1 MGNYPQGHAAM
12 SADPEV
18 IIACPRCRARDI
30 RQVATSPVPGR
41 WVMRACQ
48 TCWYAW
54 RSTEPEQATD
64 AGQYP
69 ESFRLD
75 ADEIAG
81 APRMV

>member
-1 MGNYPQGHAAM
+1 MGDHPQGHAPM
-12 SADPEV
+12 NADQEV
-18 IIACPRCRARDI
+18 TACPRCRAHGI

-41 WVMRACQ
+41 WVMRSCP

-54 RSTEPEQATD
+54 RSTEPDTATKAD
-64 AGQYP
+64 QYP

-75 ADEIAG
+75 PRDITG

>member
-1 MGNYPQGHAAM
+1 MGNDPQGHAAM
-12 SADPEV
+12 NADPEV
-18 IIACPRCRARDI
+18 IACPRCRAADV

-54 RSTEPEQATD
+54 RSTEPDTATKAD
-64 AGQYP
+64 QYP

-75 ADEIAG
+75 PRDITD

>member
-1 MGNYPQGHAAM
+1 MGNDPQGHAAM
-12 SADPEV
+12 NDSQEDTG
-18 IIACPRCRARDI
+18 CPRCRSHET
-30 RQVATSPVPGR
+30 RQVAVSPVAGR

-54 RSTEPEQATD
+54 RSTEPVPATSPD
-64 AGQYP
+64 QYP

-75 ADEIAG
+75 HRDITG

>member
-1 MGNYPQGHAAM
+1 MGNHPQGHAAM
-12 SADPEV
+12 NADPEV
-18 IIACPRCRARDI
+18 IIACPRCRAANV

-54 RSTEPEQATD
+54 RSTEPDTATKAD
-64 AGQYP
+64 QYP

-75 ADEIAG
+75 PRDITD

>member
-1 MGNYPQGHAAM
+1 MGDDLAGHAQVN
-12 SADPEV
+12 ADREV
-18 IIACPRCRARDI
+18 TTCPRCRARDI
-30 RQVATSPVPGR
+30 RQVAASPVPGR

-54 RSTEPEQATD
+54 RSTEPDAATQAD
-64 AGQYP
+64 QYP

-75 ADEIAG
+75 SSEITG